1 MKYTL
6 TSTAIA
12 AALTL
17 TGISAH
23 ASCTDP
29 RVPAQQGVSQQMAP
43 LFRQGA
49 VAGSDSD
56 KARAGDRIV
65 GTWLVTYTGALAGEA
80 FIQWH
85 SDGTEWENIDYP
97 ILGGTIC
104 MGDWKAIG
112 DRHVRRS
119 HVGWLYTNG
128 NPSGFFTETE
138 TDEVAR
144 DGTSYTGINDAKFYD
159 VDGNM
164 FAEAT
169 GTAVAKRIAP
179 P

>member
-6 TSTAIA
+6 TSAAIV

-17 TGISAH
+17 NGISAH
-23 ASCTDP
+23 ASCADP
-29 RVPAQQGVSQQMAP
+29 RASAQQGVSHQITS
-43 LFRQGA
+43 LFSQGH
-49 VAGSDSD
+49 VDYSD
-56 KARAGDRIV
+56 KARAADRIV

-104 MGDWKAIG
+104 MGDWKALG

-128 NPSGFFTETE
+128 NLSGYFTQTE

-144 DGTSYTGINDAKFYD
+144 NGSSYTGTNDFKFYD
-159 VDGNM
+159 LEGNM
-164 FAEAT
+164 VAEAT
-169 GTAVAKRIAP
+169 GTAVAKRISP